1 MNRTLIPNDTTTSVA
16 TPRYIFT
23 INFLCYVSRDAGVLL
38 SSLYVCLYQF
48 PIFFNVASTSP
59 LLLHHSPNPTTCRS
73 SCFHRLWSSLK
84 VSHIIAMTRNDSFA
98 APPGLPR
105 APVVPARF
113 RRLHPGD
120 AIRGISK
127 YMTSEEEFKAV
138 RS

>member
-1 MNRTLIPNDTTTSVA
+1 MAWLGVGLDRTLIPNGTTTSVA

-23 INFLCYVSRDAGVLL
+23 INFLCYVSRDASVFPK
-38 SSLYVCLYQF
+38 SLYACLYQF
-48 PIFFNVASTSP
+48 PSRTIFYNVASTSP
-59 LLLHHSPNPTTCRS
+59 LLLHHSPNPTTRRS

-84 VSHIIAMTRNDSFA
+84 VSHIITMTRTDSFA
-98 APPGLPR
+98 ALPDLPR

-127 YMTSEEEFKAV
+127 
-138 RS
+138 